1 MTVEERGLKP
11 GDKIRIIV
19 SHPSWAKPFST
30 KLITITDDGYFFY
43 NLLKAVLEYVEYK
56 SVPLNEVVVEVQC
69 TKIPRGSG
77 RLTITKDNSG
87 RKRCIITVKNSD
99 TMCLARAIV
108 TVHANINKNKWTK
121 SQLKNGFNDSRV
133 LQGTEALKLHEG
145 AGVPISDHGNT
156 LEDVETF
163 AKHLGVQ
170 INIIDED
177 YFNEITFTTKTDS
190 DEIIYLYK
198 NKNHFDVI
206 TSMPAFLAKDYY
218 CHTCRKGYT
227 RRDKHKCPDKCLACF
242 KTEKHTGGK
251 IICNKCNRTFFG
263 QKCYDEHLRNRSKGE
278 KRDVVCEIVQK
289 CLECKRTVS
298 GLKQHI
304 CGHATCIN
312 CKEYCD
318 PQTHQ
323 CYMLPVETKGG
334 ACTRDPVCHGPKK
347 DWCLCCK
354 TRTTK
359 YMFYDLETRQDTGT
373 HVVNYVNAQDFDGN
387 EFTFKIIE
395 EFCKFV
401 FTDRHKGYTF
411 IAHNAKSF
419 DAQFILKYCIDNA
432 ITEQK
437 LCTWL

>member
-1 MTVEERGLKP
+1 MQQDIFRSKML
-11 GDKIRIIV
+11 R
-19 SHPSWAKPFST
+19 
-30 KLITITDDGYFFY
+30 
-43 NLLKAVLEYVEYK
+43 
-56 SVPLNEVVVEVQC
+56 
-69 TKIPRGSG
+69 R
-77 RLTITKDNSG
+77 
-87 RKRCIITVKNSD
+87 
-99 TMCLARAIV
+99 
-108 TVHANINKNKWTK
+108 
-121 SQLKNGFNDSRV
+121 
-133 LQGTEALKLHEG
+133 
-145 AGVPISDHGNT
+145 
-156 LEDVETF
+156 
-163 AKHLGVQ
+163 
-170 INIIDED
+170 
-177 YFNEITFTTKTDS
+177 
-190 DEIIYLYK
+190 
-198 NKNHFDVI
+198 
-206 TSMPAFLAKDYY
+206 TSS
-218 CHTCRKGYT
+218 
-227 RRDKHKCPDKCLACF
+227 
-242 KTEKHTGGK
+242 
-251 IICNKCNRTFFG
+251 
-263 QKCYDEHLRNRSKGE
+263 NRSKGE

-304 CGHATCIN
+304 CGHATCSN

-401 FTDRHKGYTF
+401 FTDQHKGYTF

-432 ITEQK
+432 IKPFCIYNGTKIMYMAVKEFSIRFIDSINFVSGALATLPKTFGFSELKKGYFPHLFNIPGNQNYVGQGPRSNFWIEGAECLQLPRGGAGAGATIEPPFLLRSFSIFPVFVNFLSVFLK
-437 LCTWL
+437 LSCGCDEFMFIVGIFFVLY